1 MLKLMQTEMTLGEK
15 LEILS
20 DAAKYDV
27 HAHLAAQSARET
39 EKEWETAGKQE
50 FVIVFR
56 QTGGVFLF

>member
-1 MLKLMQTEMTLGEK
+1 MQTEMTLGEK

-27 HAHLAAQSARET
+27 SCTSGGT
-39 EKEWETAGKQE
+39 ERKGDGEGMETAGKQE